1 MCCRTI
7 QIGYT
12 YRACQAG
19 VKEQLIEF
27 TMNGSGIHDSYQ
39 VLHISINLVIL
50 VLENLHHDV

>member
-1 MCCRTI
+1 M
-7 QIGYT
+7 GYT